1 MSLVPNSSL
10 YYGSAERFDR
20 IDVSKERGFQDFGK
34 GFYMSVDRRQT
45 IGMMHKKFEEA
56 MGRRLNGF
64 SVGLEKVLYRI
75 DIDEAVLGEL
85 KIKTFSSADLEWV
98 DFILRC
104 RQVNGTLHDYDLVI
118 GPTADDDTRLLMKNY
133 VDGVYGDP
141 DDPAA
146 KNTLLRLLKPERL
159 GVQWFV
165 SKQSVVD
172 RLVRDL
178 VVVDWKECI

>member
-1 MSLVPNSSL
+1 M
-10 YYGSAERFDR
+10 D
-20 IDVSKERGFQDFGK
+20 
-34 GFYMSVDRRQT
+34 
-45 IGMMHKKFEEA
+45 
-56 MGRRLNGF
+56 
-64 SVGLEKVLYRI
+64 
-75 DIDEAVLGEL
+75 
-85 KIKTFSSADLEWV
+85 
-98 DFILRC
+98 
-104 RQVNGTLHDYDLVI
+104 GTLHDYDLVI

-178 VVVDWKECI
+178 VAVDWKECI

>member
-1 MSLVPNSSL
+1 MLLSPNSSL
-10 YYGSAERFDR
+10 YHGSAERFKH
-20 IDVSKERGFQDFGK
+20 IDVAKGRGFKDFGK
-34 GFYMSVDRRQT
+34 GFYMSVDRRQA

-56 MGRRLNGF
+56 TGRRLNG
-64 SVGLEKVLYRI
+64 SSDGLEKVLYRI
-75 DIDEAVLGEL
+75 DINEAVLGEL
-85 KIKTFSSADLEWV
+85 KIKTFPSADIEWV

-104 RQVNGTLHDYDLVI
+104 RQVDGTLHDYDLVI

-133 VDGVYGDP
+133 IDGVYGDL

-172 RLVRDL
+172 RLVRNL